1 MPRTA
6 YPTDSDVAALAA
18 SVPLPSGYT
27 FTGMAAAAVA
37 EWERRT
43 GYRPFLGSGVNS
55 TRAYDPPGP
64 NRRTLSGYSLLGGG
78 RILDLESG
86 IYGLTSLSIGV
97 GQDAPGTAL
106 VLGTDF
112 WLEPLNADVIGVP
125 WQRVRFRAP
134 IFGLESS
141 VSVVGLFGYGSVIPE
156 DAWQAIARLGCALGL
171 SQLAEGLKVGAVKWA
186 EENVSEA
193 YDPLLIGSLGETMRT
208 WAERVLAGY
217 RRVDL

>member
-18 SVPLPSGYT
+18 SVPLPSGFA
-27 FTGMAAAAVA
+27 FTGMAAAAAA

-43 GYRPFLGSGVNS
+43 GYRPFLGSGSGS
-55 TRAYDPPGP
+55 TRVYDPPGP

-86 IYGLTSLSIGV
+86 LYGLTSLSIGV
-97 GQDAPGTAL
+97 GPSAPGTAL
-106 VLGTDF
+106 TLGTDF
-112 WLEPLNADVIGVP
+112 WLEPLNADQIGVP

-141 VSVVGLFGYGSVIPE
+141 VAVTGLFGYGSSVPE

-171 SQLAEGLKVGAVKWA
+171 EALVEGLRLGAVKWA

-193 YDPLLIGSLGETMRT
+193 YDPTLISGLGDSMRS

-217 RRVDL
+217 VRIEL

>member
-27 FTGMAAAAVA
+27 FTGMGAAASA

-43 GYRPFLGSGVNS
+43 GYRPFLGSGVDS
-55 TRAYDPPGP
+55 TRLFDPPGP

-106 VLGTDF
+106 
-112 WLEPLNADVIGVP
+112 
-125 WQRVRFRAP
+125 
-134 IFGLESS
+134 
-141 VSVVGLFGYGSVIPE
+141 
-156 DAWQAIARLGCALGL
+156 
-171 SQLAEGLKVGAVKWA
+171 
-186 EENVSEA
+186 
-193 YDPLLIGSLGETMRT
+193 
-208 WAERVLAGY
+208 
-217 RRVDL
+217 